1 MTEQAMIAPRI
12 ETERLILR
20 EFRREDFDA
29 FCAMLADPGVTRF
42 MGGVLDRVAAWD
54 KFARVP
60 GYWVLLGFGFW
71 MIEEK
76 ASGRILGNLGFSL
89 FERDIQPA
97 LPDIPEGGW
106 VFDRAA
112 HGKGFASEALAAALA
127 WGDANLPNR
136 GYCCIIAP
144 ENTASLELAKK
155 FGFAETGR
163 ASMRGAETVVLERP
177 PF

>member
-1 MTEQAMIAPRI
+1 
-12 ETERLILR
+12 
-20 EFRREDFDA
+20 
-29 FCAMLADPGVTRF
+29 
-42 MGGVLDRVAAWD
+42 
-54 KFARVP
+54 
-60 GYWVLLGFGFW
+60 

-89 FERDIQPA
+89 FERDIEPP

-106 VFDRAA
+106 VFDRWA
-112 HGKGFASEALAAALA
+112 HGKGYASEALTAALA

-136 GYCCIIAP
+136 GYCCIINP

-155 FGFAETGR
+155 FGFAETDR
-163 ASMRGAETVVLERP
+163 ASMRGAETVVLQRP